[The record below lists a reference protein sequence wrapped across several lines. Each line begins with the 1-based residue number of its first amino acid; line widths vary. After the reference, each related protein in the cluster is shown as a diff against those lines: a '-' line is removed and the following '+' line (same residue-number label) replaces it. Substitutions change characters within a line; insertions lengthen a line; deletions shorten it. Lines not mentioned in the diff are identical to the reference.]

1 MKLWV
6 SRIPMP
12 LRFQDTRHSAAALLL
27 KEKFSLAI
35 VQRVLRHSAPAITS
49 NVYGNIGVEDLREA
63 MNVLGDRVKPH
74 LQLVATN
81 QVVEASIEPKKA
93 R

>member
-6 SRIPMP
+6 SRIPKP